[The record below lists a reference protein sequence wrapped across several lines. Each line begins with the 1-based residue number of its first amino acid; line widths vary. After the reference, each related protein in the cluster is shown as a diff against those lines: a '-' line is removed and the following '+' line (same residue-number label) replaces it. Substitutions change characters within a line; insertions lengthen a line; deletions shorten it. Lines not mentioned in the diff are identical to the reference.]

1 MEAGGAGCGG
11 GGGDG
16 WSEAVEDLVDRGDVE
31 GAISVLESVVS
42 RLQTLDGPPSPS
54 GDLRLASALGDLAD
68 LHSSRGFSLKAD
80 ELRSGALAI
89 RARGSVPR
97 LTPTSGDSEPVR
109 EKFSPQEEIRV
120 STPSSDHEEDEDDW
134 EAIADSGIH
143 DESLLST
150 NTGDGGASSSSR
162 KDPEVLG
169 TPKRRGRGSFLYQKS
184 CLYSEQVDAVTPAD
198 DNSKLDVESIE
209 GHQRRAEDEAA
220 SGGRNSGYGT
230 NHVLVLYDFPPS
242 TRTTELE
249 KFFEKFKD
257 GGFAIRWVNDTVALA
272 VFRTPAFARDAQN
285 ITRYPFKVR
294 SLQEDDNLWNLICT
308 KDLEPPY
315 PRPKTSARTAQRLIA
330 QVVGI
335 KPSTEFGSNDLR
347 KQEEARKNRIVT
359 RRSLRDDAWGSD
371 DL

>member
-1 MEAGGAGCGG
+1 MEAGGVGCGG

-54 GDLRLASALGDLAD
+54 GDLRLAAALGDLAD

-80 ELRSGALAI
+80 ELRSRGFAI
-89 RARGSVPR
+89 RARGSVPP
-97 LTPTSGDSEPVR
+97 LTPTSGGSEPVR
-109 EKFSPQEEIRV
+109 EKISPQEEIRV

-134 EAIADSGIH
+134 EAIADRGIH
-143 DESLLST
+143 DESLLSS
-150 NTGDGGASSSSR
+150 NAGDGEASSSSR
-162 KDPEVLG
+162 KDPEVLV

-184 CLYSEQVDAVTPAD
+184 CLYSEQVDAVTLAD
-198 DNSKLDVESIE
+198 DNSKLDIESIE
-209 GHQRRAEDEAA
+209 GHQRRAEDDAA

-285 ITRYPFKVR
+285 ITHYPFKVR
-294 SLQEDDNLWNLICT
+294 SLQEDDNLWNQICT

-371 DL
+371 DP